1 MKRLNYHIIRKVKIV
16 FVTVF
21 LLSLSLPIIDWI
33 TPISL
38 STEYDATENRALAKR
53 PKLTLNNITEFPNKF
68 EEYFNDNMN
77 FREDLL
83 QINALLGIKK
93 IDKKSHAFVHQGSEG
108 WCYVQ
113 KYIKAYENK
122 EVFSKNQLDSLKQMF
137 VERGTWLKKRG
148 IKSYVAIIPTKAYIY
163 PEYLPS
169 YIFQFQRLSRT
180 NQFLEMLSENDDI
193 KGIDLSESLL
203 KAKKEYP
210 EYPLFYKTDQ
220 HWNKF
225 GALVGLKQI
234 MDTIRKD
241 FPEFSEI
248 DINNYNITK
257 EKIEGKQMAEILKK
271 KKQLSDLEITV
282 IPKIPDST
290 KIIQRYN
297 YQKYQPH
304 PKFPY
309 PGEFV
314 INYLSNNKN
323 PKILL
328 IRDSFSN
335 ALRSKFKE
343 GCGLGDIVLIWDNWC
358 YRLNENITEKENPK
372 IHLTLLI
379 DGNLEFVLTHSPD
392 KK

>member
-53 PKLTLNNITEFPNKF
+53 PKLTLRNITEFPNQF
-68 EEYFNDNMN
+68 EKYFNDNMN
-77 FREDLL
+77 FRENLL
-83 QINALLGIKK
+83 EINASLGIKK
-93 IDKKSHAFVHQGSEG
+93 IDKKSNAFVHQGSNG
-108 WCYVQ
+108 WCYIQ

-122 EVFSKNQLDSLKQMF
+122 KVFSENQLDTLKQMF
-137 VERGTWLKKRG
+137 AERGAWLKKRG
-148 IKSYVAIIPTKAYIY
+148 IKSYIAIVPTKAHIY

-169 YIFQFQRLSRT
+169 YIFQYQRLSRT
-180 NQFLEMLSENDDI
+180 SQFFKLLSENNNI

-203 KAKKEYP
+203 AAKKEYP

-234 MDTIRKD
+234 IDTISED
-241 FPEFSEI
+241 FPEFAKI
-248 DINNYNITK
+248 NINNYNITK
-257 EKIEGKQMAEILKK
+257 EQIEGKQMAEILKK
-271 KKQLSDLEITV
+271 KKQLSDFEITV
-282 IPKIPDST
+282 KPKESSLERIT
-290 KIIQRYN
+290 QRYN
-297 YQKYQPH
+297 YQNYQAH

-309 PGEFV
+309 PGEFIV
-314 INYLSNNKN
+314 NYLSDNKK

-328 IRDSFSN
+328 IRDSYSN
-335 ALRSKFKE
+335 ALRSIFKE
-343 GCGLGDIVLIWDNWC
+343 GCGLGDIVLVWDNWC
-358 YRLNENITEKENPK
+358 YRLNEDIVEKENPK
-372 IHLTLLI
+372 IHLTILI
-379 DGNLEFVLTHSPD
+379 DGNLEFVLSHSPD
-392 KK
+392 NK